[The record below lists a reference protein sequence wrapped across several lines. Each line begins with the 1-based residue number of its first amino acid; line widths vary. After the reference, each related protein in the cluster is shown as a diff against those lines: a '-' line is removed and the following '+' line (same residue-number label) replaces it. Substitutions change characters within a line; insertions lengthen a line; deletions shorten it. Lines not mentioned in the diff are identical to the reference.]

1 MKLCRIGFVFLFV
14 VALGSCVTPPPSQS
28 PAESPTAEAA
38 PERRRPAP
46 EGGGAL
52 AELVDEMVQAPWI
65 DRYSAPPRVVVTA
78 VFDRAGRNLNSLAA
92 VTEIERLLLE
102 TAVVDVVVGSAARS
116 LVRAERLDQQEQAAP
131 ETVQRLGEELGAEYM
146 LYGVVFRRPAEAQEA
161 DRQAGKRRIAAARIS
176 FSLVE
181 VETNRTVWIGS
192 REFFW

>member
-1 MKLCRIGFVFLFV
+1 MKLCRIGSVFVLFI
-14 VALGSCVTPPPSQS
+14 ALASCVTSPAPQS
-28 PAESPTAEAA
+28 PVESPVTTAA
-38 PERRRPAP
+38 PESRRTAP

-52 AELVDEMVQAPWI
+52 RALVEEMVQAPWI
-65 DRYSAPPRVVVTA
+65 SRHSAPPRVVVTA

-102 TAVVDVVVGSAARS
+102 TGVVDVVAGPAVRS
-116 LVRAERLDQQEQAAP
+116 LVRSERLDQQEQAAP
-131 ETVQRLGEELGAEYM
+131 ETVQRLGEELGAEYV

-181 VETNRTVWIGS
+181 VETNRSVWIGS
-192 REFFW
+192 REFYL